1 MLNLQCPEQKH
12 MKPTTDKE
20 EVRRRN
26 QEWYDDNRE
35 YSNDKSKQYYEEN
48 RDVIIERTK
57 RNRQKRRQ
65 FILDSHGEFCC
76 FCGSTER
83 LEFDHVDTSLKES
96 KDFKVSEVDNL
107 RILCYSCH
115 KKWTAAQNKAAWHLL
130 NSLPFEEREH
140 LINQFY
146 ET

>member
-1 MLNLQCPEQKH
+1 MPRDQENA
-12 MKPTTDKE
+12 
-20 EVRRRN
+20 RRLSR
-26 QEWYDDNRE
+26 EWYWRNKETIAEAQR
-35 YSNDKSKQYYEEN
+35 QYYEDNKEHLKQVAT
-48 RDVIIERTK
+48 D
-57 RNRQKRRQ
+57 NRQKRKQ
-65 FILDSHGEFCC
+65 IIYEAHGEFCC

-83 LEFDHVDTSLKES
+83 LEFDHRDTSLKES

-107 RILCYSCH
+107 RVLCYSCH
-115 KKWTAAQNKAAWHLL
+115 KKWSSAQNRAAWHLL